1 MTDNDNITLT
11 QLLIQLKRLDYNGWC
26 NVTDGSLDSY
36 SLAEQIEIVSDAIH
50 FIRNN

>member
-11 QLLIQLKRLDYNGWC
+11 QLLNQLKRLDYNGWC
-26 NVTDGSLDSY
+26 NATDGSLDCY
-36 SLAEQIEIVSDAIH
+36 SIQEQIEIVSDSIH